1 MCSSSRA
8 ARHVCGEGGC
18 AHAGMCRA
26 LNHLGSKLRVWPYG
40 VLQAEVEV
48 RMWTAADES
57 DRRRAAASADPPI
70 AKASTASPS
79 AAGPSTAPAAAAASS
94 LPNGHAAGPQAAG
107 GHSAGAGVKAE
118 GGGGGDAVAGLKAE
132 GDGAA
137 ARDAAAELERP
148 LAIMHGV
155 LHEAAGRLAL
165 NEVRVGW
172 GWAFVLGRAP
182 HADGR
187 VLELGISSILSASL
201 PLRPWPSGTSLQ
213 VSACLV

>member
-1 MCSSSRA
+1 MY
-8 ARHVCGEGGC
+8 
-18 AHAGMCRA
+18 RA
-26 LNHLGSKLRVWPYG
+26 LDLLGSLPKIWPFG
-40 VLQAEVEV
+40 VRQAEVEV

-57 DRRRAAASADPPI
+57 DRRRAAALADPPI
-70 AKASTASPS
+70 ASPS
-79 AAGPSTAPAAAAASS
+79 AAGPSAAPAAAAASS

-118 GGGGGDAVAGLKAE
+118 GGGGAGLKAE

-187 VLELGISSILSASL
+187 VLEWGISSILSASL

-213 VSACLV
+213 VSACFA